1 METIDQLSL
10 MSDKKIII
18 FVGIGAFCAGIL
30 IGFKLAGGQKV
41 ELIENPPVQL
51 FNEPTPEP
59 QETEAEND

>member
-1 METIDQLSL
+1 

-51 FNEPTPEP
+51 FTEPTQEP